1 MNKKIL
7 GISLMGLSF
16 IVGTSLTE
24 EPTKEKG
31 KPVDVRVVDSFTLM
45 RETEEAKEISQELQ
59 EKYKEY
65 ATSIQNDNEKF
76 EKAATEFKSKEAML
90 SESARE
96 NEQKKLMTMKRNLE
110 SKIQESEEDYK
121 RAAGKA
127 TERISKI
134 IIDTATEIGKAENL
148 DAIQDKDTGRFLYVS
163 DKVSYTEKV
172 KHRMNEKYAANQKS
186 TPKKTT
192 QA

>member
-1 MNKKIL
+1 MNKKVFC
-7 GISLMGLSF
+7 ISLMIPF
-16 IVGTSLTE
+16 IVGTSLAE
-24 EPTKEKG
+24 GPIKEKG
-31 KPVDVRVVDSFTLM
+31 KPVDVRVVDSFALM

-65 ATSIQNDNEKF
+65 ATGIQKDNEKF
-76 EKAATEFKSKEAML
+76 EKAATEFKGKEAML

-96 NEQKKLMTMKRNLE
+96 NEQKRLMTMKRSLE
-110 SKIQESEEDYK
+110 SKIQECEEDYK
-121 RAAGKA
+121 RAAAKA

-163 DKVSYTEKV
+163 DKVNYTEKV
-172 KHRMNEKYAANQKS
+172 KHRMDEKYAVNQKS
-186 TPKKTT
+186 APKKTT